1 MAILAEGETAAGTI
15 HEGAD
20 QVLGGR
26 RAGAAVSVDG
36 GSPVVH
42 AGERLVHRIE
52 LLVEEIGRLRA
63 DNDDLRQQVREAVAL
78 LDRAASAVGEPRGRG
93 RARAIAAVAP
103 ASPRRRRARARGT
116 RGRATPPEVTAQ
128 VVEAAIS
135 KLGVATASEIAA
147 EITRAGV
154 KVSGRAIRFLA
165 ERAGAETF
173 RGEDGQRRYRIAGH

>member
-1 MAILAEGETAAGTI
+1 MAIIAESNPASATVEDGVDTVPA
-15 HEGAD
+15 
-20 QVLGGR
+20 GR
-26 RAGAAVSVDG
+26 RAGGTVAVDG
-36 GSPVVH
+36 VSPVVR

-63 DNDDLRQQVREAVAL
+63 DNEDLRQQVREAVAL
-78 LDRAASAVGEPRGRG
+78 LDRATAAVGEPRGRG
-93 RARAIAAVAP
+93 RARVIAAVVP
-103 ASPRRRRARARGT
+103 GSPRRRRVRARGT

-135 KLGVATASEIAA
+135 KLGVATAAEIAA

-173 RGEDGQRRYRIAGH
+173 RGDDGQRRYRIAGH